1 MRILNL
7 NLLVFSFLCMTF
19 FHQNIEAYD
28 NEIAHRHINENAI
41 SGDSFVRT
49 FLRTTLRF
57 NKDIN
62 QKIGEKRIWEI
73 ISDGGYEEDEPG
85 YRPLRHFHD
94 PLKPW
99 DEAGF
104 LSQFTSMI
112 FWAQTPEPD
121 NDYELY
127 NEYSW
132 WGARNA
138 YRNALLSGSE
148 EEYALTFRSL
158 GQLMHIVSD
167 AAVPEH
173 VRNDAH
179 PFSRPYEE
187 WVQNNIETLEYDDFT
202 VDNAIF
208 NLAVS
213 NPSAPS
219 PISALWDHDEY
230 QPDGSNLPDA
240 SSNTIGL
247 AEYTNANF
255 WTEDTFADY
264 PHPHLDET
272 NYDENVWLNPEPVY
286 AEDGETD
293 NRIYFSKQTGEPV
306 EHFVA
311 AGYWYYQLS
320 MWNKPE
326 LKHAFLLDEK
336 CHQAYAEKL
345 IPRAIGY
352 SAALLDYFFRGTIA
366 ISPPEEHVYAVIDAS
381 TDQSF
386 QTIHARL
393 HNTTPDEEMRDGTL
407 VAVARYKH
415 RIDYV
420 PDLSS
425 NEPPVEASRED
436 SFSYS
441 VSAPIEIE
449 SLGSEQA
456 SAARFSFD
464 FSADPIPAGITDLS
478 LQVVFKGT
486 LGSEANTAIAVGALD
501 LAEPNHIATWNLT
514 DWFYEQGRL
523 MTADEIRADSA
534 SLEYLQNNCG
544 HLLPYLDPFPMDI
557 RLGFSASTAIAP
569 DYIVDY
575 TGLQP
580 GGYGRIIVLSGQPS
594 FAMHVRRTATAP
606 QFDQTSRL
614 TYAGVTNQEDD
625 DGFTNTAVTTF
636 RSITTH
642 NFSGYL
648 FYCPNL
654 VGLGI
659 GDWPATAG
667 DQPVPATLLF
677 P

>member
-1 MRILNL
+1 MH
-7 NLLVFSFLCMTF
+7 LLQDT
-19 FHQNIEAYD
+19 
-28 NEIAHRHINENAI
+28 
-41 SGDSFVRT
+41 
-49 FLRTTLRF
+49 
-57 NKDIN
+57 
-62 QKIGEKRIWEI
+62 
-73 ISDGGYEEDEPG
+73 
-85 YRPLRHFHD
+85 
-94 PLKPW
+94 
-99 DEAGF
+99 
-104 LSQFTSMI
+104 
-112 FWAQTPEPD
+112 
-121 NDYELY
+121 
-127 NEYSW
+127 
-132 WGARNA
+132 
-138 YRNALLSGSE
+138 
-148 EEYALTFRSL
+148 
-158 GQLMHIVSD
+158 
-167 AAVPEH
+167 AVPAH
-173 VRNDAH
+173 VRND
-179 PFSRPYEE
+179 FSQGHLMYRTEQGTMPWE
-187 WVQNNIETLEYDDFT
+187 WIGNGFEQYVKRNNNAPWFDDDPVNAVFSSTSLTDFWDTDQLE
-202 VDNAIF
+202 AG
-208 NLAVS
+208 
-213 NPSAPS
+213 NPP
-219 PISALWDHDEY
+219 
-230 QPDGSNLPDA
+230 PDMTS
-240 SSNTIGL
+240 IGL
-247 AEYTNANF
+247 AEYTNMNF
-255 WTEDTFADY
+255 FSFFTVFSDEFSYPQKQDCIIRLDTV
-264 PHPHLDET
+264 PH
-272 NYDENVWLNPEPVY
+272 NPEFPWM
-286 AEDGETD
+286 
-293 NRIYFSKQTGEPV
+293 RKYFSSTSSHPGEPV
-306 EHFVA
+306 EHLA
-311 AGYWYYQLS
+311 TAGFLYHWRETYFPDTIDEMTPAGLDDHCYQ
-320 MWNKPE
+320 
-326 LKHAFLLDEK
+326 D
-336 CHQAYAEKL
+336 YAEKL

-366 ISPPEEHVYAVIDAS
+366 IIPPEEHVYAVIDAS

-456 SAARFSFD
+456 SATRFSFD

-659 GDWPATAG
+659 GDWPAAAV